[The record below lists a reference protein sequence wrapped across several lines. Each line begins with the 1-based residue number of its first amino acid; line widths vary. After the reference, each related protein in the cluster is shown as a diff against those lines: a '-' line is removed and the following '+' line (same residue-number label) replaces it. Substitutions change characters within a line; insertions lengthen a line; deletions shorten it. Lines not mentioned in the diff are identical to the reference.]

1 MWFFLL
7 IWKQI
12 CCYFSG
18 LIFWGVQMR
27 ARIYMWSFSLQD
39 KTNLTVVHLWG
50 LWVWS
55 RSRFSESIND
65 GVLCWKGRQ
74 RIWTESLRGW
84 CSLER
89 VSAAEDQQPVICRL
103 PLQFHPISREVWVW
117 NAKATFSDFPL
128 TSSTECTFCVW
139 TENFIT
145 FFILLI
151 SPSLFRSLHKA
162 ENTGKEKHPEGP
174 SV

>member
-1 MWFFLL
+1 MPLFFPAYLKADLL
-7 IWKQI
+7 LFFW
-12 CCYFSG
+12 
-18 LIFWGVQMR
+18 IFWGVQTR
-27 ARIYMWSFSLQD
+27 ARIYMWSFSLQA
-39 KTNLTVVHLWG
+39 KMNLTTVHLWD

-55 RSRFSESIND
+55 RSRFLESIRGWR
-65 GVLCWKGRQ
+65 GVL
-74 RIWTESLRGW
+74 
-84 CSLER
+84 ER
-89 VSAAEDQQPVICRL
+89 EAEDLNGGSVQLIVCGRGLCDQQSVICRL
-103 PLQFHPISREVWVW
+103 PLWFHPISREVRAW

-151 SPSLFRSLHKA
+151 SLSLFCSLHKA
-162 ENTGKEKHPEGP
+162 ENTCKEKQPEGP